1 MLYDQSYNAQNGAPD
16 TVGDDNGRDKV
27 DLYVKDGNSTALV
40 DRFIAE
46 MKADPFQYSFVHFHD
61 ADSAGHDKGWGT
73 DEYNAAVVAVDG
85 YLGKLF
91 ELIANDPRLKDKTT
105 IILSADHGGLNRD
118 HFDSRNPLDYTIP
131 FYAWGAGVAKGKD
144 LYALNTD
151 SRHDPGTGRPDYTDG
166 AQPIRNGDGGNLAM
180 KLLGLPAIPDSIIN
194 KAQDLKLH

>member
-1 MLYDQSYNAQNGAPD
+1 TFDVAHDHGLRTSLFPSKSKFVLYDQSYNAQNGAPD

-46 MKADPFQYSFVHFHD
+46 MKANPFQYSFVHFHD
-61 ADSAGHDKGWGT
+61 ADSAGHAKGWGN

-105 IILSADHGGLNRD
+105 IILSADHGGLGRD
-118 HFDSRNPLDYTIP
+118 HFDSRNPLDYTI
-131 FYAWGAGVAKGKD
+131 
-144 LYALNTD
+144 
-151 SRHDPGTGRPDYTDG
+151 
-166 AQPIRNGDGGNLAM
+166 
-180 KLLGLPAIPDSIIN
+180 
-194 KAQDLKLH
+194 